1 MGSWLSWKW
10 GMEQVSGLQGFD
22 EQKFYDLLWENLPES
37 RA

>member
-1 MGSWLSWKW
+1 MGSCI
-10 GMEQVSGLQGFD
+10 MEMGDGQVSGLQGFD